1 MTIVKPIVY
10 GNVARSFGKKREEDG
25 HTHQWTVYVKPY
37 DNEDMSTWVKK
48 VHFKLHESYANANR
62 VLTKPPY
69 EVTETGWGE
78 FEVVIKLHFH
88 DPTERPVTLYH
99 ILKLFQS
106 PIVDGGEAVSAQNS
120 KKGLVSESYE
130 EIVFQEPT
138 QYMQQ
143 CLNNSKP
150 LVNGPYTHDTDCKFT
165 DSCSHFLI
173 LRNLKRLIF
182 GYFVFVV
189 EELIARTLENIVD
202 VKGKVKQEITSLKDK
217 LTLARETIGRFKSE
231 LVKVQGNTTT
241 PATPQPN

>member
-1 MTIVKPIVY
+1 MSTVPIADFGPDSGGRVKGLTIVKPIVY
-10 GNVARSFGKKREEDG
+10 GNMARSFGKKREEDG
-25 HTHQWTVYVKPY
+25 HTHQWTVYLKPY
-37 DNEDMSTWVKK
+37 NNEDMSTWVKK

-62 VLTKPPY
+62 TLTKPPY

-88 DPTERPVTLYH
+88 DPNERPVTLYH

-106 PIVDGGEAVSAQNS
+106 PIVDGEISSQDT

-143 CLNNSKP
+143 CLNNTKAIC
-150 LVNGPYTHDTDCKFT
+150 NGPYNHDTDFE
-165 DSCSHFLI
+165 DLI
-173 LRNLKRLIF
+173 S
-182 GYFVFVV
+182 
-189 EELIARTLENIVD
+189 RTLENIID
-202 VKGKVKQEITSLKDK
+202 VKGKVKQEITALKDK

-231 LVKVQGNTTT
+231 LAKVQGTPNPVGNT
-241 PATPQPN
+241 TPQPNH